1 MGQVPPEVRTAGFV
15 KCCQDESGFLLFCL
29 VGESTWNVPKLF
41 NHKALIQLQARTKG
55 CTVSLLHPSLP
66 SYPSQQGC
74 LLHCWTGTAQGGINL
89 AWLRSP
95 DWGQESHQYFP
106 VLCQQ
111 WKSSNKTS
119 KPLPNNPWAK
129 PSYLFFL
136 RWHNKLGSTVCLLL
150 LLFFLKFQIKWHF
163 HNEFSSSEL
172 KAY

>member
-15 KCCQDESGFLLFCL
+15 KHCQDESGFLLFCL

-129 PSYLFFL
+129 PL
-136 RWHNKLGSTVCLLL
+136 TLLSQVTQ
-150 LLFFLKFQIKWHF
+150 QIGINSLPSSLTILSQVPDKMT
-163 HNEFSSSEL
+163 FSQWV
-172 KAY
+172 